1 MNYAAAPIK
10 TTTLNRALM
19 LAALVGVGACGGG
32 DDPANVVTNEKAA
45 ACQPS
50 PGDAVHV
57 GLVCLKLDD
66 LFNPAKIAAAKA
78 AYAENAAIVL
88 EGGTLSQL
96 RTALGFPESAP
107 SAESVP
113 AQAPTTTGLPVAP
126 STDPLA
132 SLSTDMAGIALL
144 FDGSVSELEHQSN
157 QMLELFGDAKGAQDA
172 LAEWWPTR
180 RLLRPSTAGEGWS
193 QQLSRTHAVSSD
205 AGNLTSVVSTYRLNG
220 KDKLFDYFMVANTM
234 VASAK
239 YGVCD
244 SPFSGRGKIGHY
256 TWLRETFL
264 YNAASSALP
273 TTDITVFETQP
284 GTSVGSNS
292 EGWSIGA
299 NLGFNASGPT
309 GGISAGYSQSY
320 SYPNIT
326 TARLGREGTRLV
338 GWNYNFPRAQ
348 YTPKVCPASETY
360 NSLSLPNALIVQV
373 PKGRSWT
380 AWVFNR
386 NNFLYETYR
395 NDVGIISGWNGNQS
409 NIATSEVYQLTQPR
423 FAVDR
428 VNVGVP
434 ANGGTSTFTIEATI
448 PGSQFEL
455 SWDIE
460 NIPQWMVID
469 RTSGTGSRTITVRAQ
484 PGTPAGSTG
493 YLNLNTLPAN
503 GANSVERG
511 PLVVTVVAQ

>member
-66 LFNPAKIAAAKA
+66 LFSPAKIAAAKA

-273 TTDITVFETQP
+273 TSDITVFETQP

-320 SYPNIT
+320 SVSEHHDRK
-326 TARLGREGTRLV
+326 ARAGGHSLGRMELQLSQGIVHPESVPCQRDLQ
-338 GWNYNFPRAQ
+338 FSQPAECAHRA
-348 YTPKVCPASETY
+348 
-360 NSLSLPNALIVQV
+360 
-373 PKGRSWT
+373 
-380 AWVFNR
+380 
-386 NNFLYETYR
+386 
-395 NDVGIISGWNGNQS
+395 
-409 NIATSEVYQLTQPR
+409 
-423 FAVDR
+423 
-428 VNVGVP
+428 
-434 ANGGTSTFTIEATI
+434 
-448 PGSQFEL
+448 GSQRQEL
-455 SWDIE
+455 DGLGFQ
-460 NIPQWMVID
+460 PQQFPL
-469 RTSGTGSRTITVRAQ
+469 RNLQERRRHHKQLERQ
-484 PGTPAGSTG
+484 PIQHCH
-493 YLNLNTLPAN
+493 
-503 GANSVERG
+503 V
-511 PLVVTVVAQ
+511 